1 MLKLWRATL
10 TGIAVLGVLLVACS
24 AAPAATPTPA
34 PAISIEGA
42 YGHTSPSMPTAG
54 GLFMVIKNAGTASD
68 KLVSGKSDACGS
80 VEIHQMVMKSDGTM
94 GMNLVTVPLDVPA
107 GGQLELKEG
116 GYHIM
121 CIQMKPDQFKVGSQ
135 ISLTLMF
142 QKSGEKMVMAD
153 IREAPATT
161 TPMAMGSTPMG
172 MDSTPMAGSGTP

>member
-1 MLKLWRATL
+1 MKLWRATL

-34 PAISIEGA
+34 APSITIDSA

-80 VEIHQMVMKSDGTM
+80 VEIHQMVMKSDGTL
-94 GMNLVTVPLDVPA
+94 GMNLVTDPLDVPA

-121 CIQMKPDQFKVGSQ
+121 CIQMKPDQFKPGAK
-135 ISLTLMF
+135 INLTLVF
-142 QKSGEKMVMAD
+142 EKSGEKTVSAD

>member
-1 MLKLWRATL
+1 MRLWRATL

-24 AAPAATPTPA
+24 AAPATTPTPA
-34 PAISIEGA
+34 PVPSISIEGA

-54 GLFMVIKNAGTASD
+54 GLFMVITNAGTVSD

-94 GMNLVTVPLDVPA
+94 GMNLVTDPLDVPA

-153 IREAPATT
+153 IRDAPAMT
-161 TPMAMGSTPMG
+161 TPMVMGSTPM
-172 MDSTPMAGSGTP
+172 AASGTP